1 MRDQHICHKHHES
14 FGDSFAR
21 AEHPRTFGGPN
32 YCISTRNRSFHAS
45 LPAVILPKGRADELL
60 LIAAAVVV
68 SYNHSLCDS
77 VELPS
82 KIVQTGPIIPSL
94 DGYHTSHE
102 WSTGASMQIKVF
114 EILTL
119 NRCKADANPKPN
131 IEWLRSL
138 STGSG
143 WERAPPQN

>member
-1 MRDQHICHKHHES
+1 MRDQHICQKHHES

-21 AEHPRTFGGPN
+21 AEHSRTFGGPN

-60 LIAAAVVV
+60 LIADAVVG

-82 KIVQTGPIIPSL
+82 KIVQTGPIIPTL

-102 WSTGASMQIKVF
+102 WSTGA
-114 EILTL
+114 
-119 NRCKADANPKPN
+119 CKADANSKPI

-138 STGSG
+138 SLGSG